1 MRIYLTTEISEE
13 IIIENTKVNKI
24 RNVLRMSKGDE
35 IEVFNGKGISYIAKI
50 NSISSKKNYP

>member
-35 IEVFNGKGISYIAKI
+35 IEVFNGRGVSYLAKI
-50 NSISSKKNYP
+50 SSISSKKIVP